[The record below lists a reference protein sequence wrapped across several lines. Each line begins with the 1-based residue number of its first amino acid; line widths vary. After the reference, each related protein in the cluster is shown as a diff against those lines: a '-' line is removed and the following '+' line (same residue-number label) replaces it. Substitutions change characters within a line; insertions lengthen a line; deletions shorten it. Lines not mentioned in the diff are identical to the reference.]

1 MSARN
6 RKRPYASHGKHR
18 KRRAG
23 VHKHRHS
30 PETERWND
38 EHLIPRCPPW
48 LDRDTYV
55 QLADLRR
62 SL

>member
-6 RKRPYASHGKHR
+6 RKRQAAGHGKHR

-23 VHKHRHS
+23 VHKNQRS
-30 PETERWND
+30 PETARWNA

-55 QLADLRR
+55 KLADLRR